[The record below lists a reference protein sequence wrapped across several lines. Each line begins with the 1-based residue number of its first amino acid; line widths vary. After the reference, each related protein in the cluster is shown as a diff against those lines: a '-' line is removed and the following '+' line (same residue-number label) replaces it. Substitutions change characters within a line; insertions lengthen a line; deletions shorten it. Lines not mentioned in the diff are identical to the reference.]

1 MTQNN
6 ASIIIHFS
14 WRVTICNIF
23 SVSTLFCLWWRNTC
37 SSFFYLF
44 VIHLLS
50 YIPFYRGTGLSS
62 GVYGFFSHLLY
73 DVAYTFSFSVSTVYF
88 EWKLFLGFIE
98 QKMNGLC
105 RQIYTSFQ
113 NYVEYKWVYNAK
125 HHYTICALYYTSPC
139 RLRHLDSILLHT
151 LVLFQLKVSQKH
163 MLAEKF
169 FNACSYKTKII
180 VFCIHLFRA
189 SKTFLI

>member
-6 ASIIIHFS
+6 ASIVIHFS

-23 SVSTLFCLWWRNTC
+23 SVSTLSCLWWRNTC

-88 EWKLFLGFIE
+88 EWKLFLGFIK

-125 HHYTICALYYTSPC
+125 HHYAICSLYKPTNSLY
-139 RLRHLDSILLHT
+139 I
-151 LVLFQLKVSQKH
+151 
-163 MLAEKF
+163 
-169 FNACSYKTKII
+169 Y
-180 VFCIHLFRA
+180 
-189 SKTFLI
+189 